1 MTNLNDLF
9 ELEEVVKVFL
19 KEPKNPYKLF
29 QIDFG
34 VSYRPHENAEVVFE
48 TVSVFLTYCNRS
60 KRKNLIVQ
68 IDENRT
74 NFINN
79 ISQNKELG
87 LQTLVN
93 TDVSAKPSF
102 KERLEI
108 CDVII
113 DYGVEK
119 GFRSILRSL
128 GCHIDSIEGVG
139 FVELEPKLK
148 EVA

>member
-1 MTNLNDLF
+1 MTKLDDLF

-19 KEPKNPYKLF
+19 KAPKNPNNLF

-48 TVSVFLTYCNRS
+48 TVSVFLTYS
-60 KRKNLIVQ
+60 ESRKKSLIVQ

-74 NFINN
+74 CYINN
-79 ISQNKELG
+79 ISQNRELG
-87 LQTLVN
+87 LQTLVG

-113 DYGVEK
+113 DYGVEN
-119 GFRSILRSL
+119 GFVSILKSL
-128 GCHIDSIEGVG
+128 GCHIESIEGVG
-139 FVELEPKLK
+139 FVELEPTLK
-148 EVA
+148 ESA